1 MYEWQQLIQTVV
13 NEMDDAIM
21 RLELPTHRELRRPP
35 ARRLQRPHTRAAG
48 ADGCAG
54 GGVYGV

>member
-1 MYEWQQLIQTVV
+1 MYEWQQLIQTGV

-21 RLELPTHRELRRPP
+21 CLELPPHRELRHPP
-35 ARRLQRPHTRAAG
+35 ARRLQRPHPRAAG